1 MLYVFLCCGERPKNR
16 GAYPKIL
23 FGVVPQCIEINSNWG
38 KGYARKGAALHG
50 AHKWDE
56 AIAAYQ
62 QGIEV
67 EDSPA
72 LQKGL
77 QEVKS
82 ARGTSRFTR
91 VPLLEIQLI

>member
-1 MLYVFLCCGERPKNR
+1 M
-16 GAYPKIL
+16 
-23 FGVVPQCIEINSNWG
+23 
-38 KGYARKGAALHG
+38 HG

>member
-1 MLYVFLCCGERPKNR
+1 MLSPRFAAL
-16 GAYPKIL
+16 
-23 FGVVPQCIEINSNWG
+23 QCIQINSNWG

-56 AIAAYQ
+56 AIAAYE

-82 ARGTSRFTR
+82 ARGTSRFTHIP
-91 VPLLEIQLI
+91 PLGLRMIQFNLI

>member
-1 MLYVFLCCGERPKNR
+1 M
-16 GAYPKIL
+16 
-23 FGVVPQCIEINSNWG
+23 
-38 KGYARKGAALHG
+38 HG

-56 AIAAYQ
+56 AIAAYE
-62 QGIEV
+62 QGIKV

-91 VPLLEIQLI
+91 VSLLEVQMI